1 ERAADTL
8 AGEILGVVLERTVVP
23 ALVAARVDE
32 GLDAAELPARVD
44 AVQSEGR
51 AASAPHRARHR
62 EVPGDLAAGLR
73 VRLVDLRERQ
83 PEHEARDLPRRLV
96 LQAAGLVVE
105 FVLALVRLGRVP
117 ESLAIVVMEL
127 VAVDRDD
134 LEPVLA
140 LLEPLEDRLGEEVF
154 PLLPVVRVE
163 RPRLV
168 VARGARLRAWD
179 EGPRDERGGAE
190 ADRRNFDLHRVLH
203 RMRDRPGFGRLR
215 SGCQGPGAAARTFSS
230 SHARTAPTSITSGSP
245 ARRT

>member
-1 ERAADTL
+1 
-8 AGEILGVVLERTVVP
+8 
-23 ALVAARVDE
+23 
-32 GLDAAELPARVD
+32 
-44 AVQSEGR
+44 
-51 AASAPHRARHR
+51 
-62 EVPGDLAAGLR
+62 DLAAGLR

-154 PLLPVVRVE
+154 PLLPVVRIE
-163 RPRLV
+163 RPRLI
-168 VARGARLRAWD
+168 VARGARLGARD
-179 EGPRDERGGAE
+179 EEPGDERGGAE
-190 ADRRNFDLHRVLH
+190 ADHRANRASRCGRRNYR
-203 RMRDRPGFGRLR
+203 
-215 SGCQGPGAAARTFSS
+215 A
-230 SHARTAPTSITSGSP
+230 
-245 ARRT
+245 